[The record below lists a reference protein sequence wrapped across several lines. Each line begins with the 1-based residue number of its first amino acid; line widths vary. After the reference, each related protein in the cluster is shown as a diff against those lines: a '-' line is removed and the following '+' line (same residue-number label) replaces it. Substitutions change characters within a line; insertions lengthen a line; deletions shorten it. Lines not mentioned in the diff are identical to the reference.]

1 MSAAG
6 PVVSAHEPGR
16 PSAAGPSARAL
27 SLTYCVGVA
36 LLAFGTVYQPE
47 ELGILAASPG
57 LLLMTGC
64 VLTLPWLRLR
74 RSATSRALHLG
85 PLLMISLLGSVLS
98 VVMFGWSTL
107 YATKFLTLFLLV
119 LVWMSP
125 LLLLDVLRVSH
136 VRRSVWVALAVCTL
150 AYVVSDLA
158 PHLMPDAVRALIFG
172 GGADQ
177 YADGRPRGFMDEPSS
192 FATLVARLLLIAY
205 VIWEA
210 RRPYSGPRLIGF
222 LAGVALVLV
231 ALGSKGAVGAIALAL
246 IAIGAGR
253 RQIGYLLLLLPLADW
268 TASTQLEAM
277 SIDIVEFTS
286 TSTRVGMAMTGLL
299 AVLVNPIGYGH
310 YGFYGAVHTFGN
322 VSMEWL
328 SGVFPFKWT
337 EMQEIVYEFINVST
351 KSTTLDFAIVFGW
364 AFFWLL
370 WTLSRRIDL
379 HDPRARA
386 VFTYLL
392 VSSLSTSGNASV
404 LFFLGMAMLL
414 RLFPRREWVAPRRRS
429 HAAAGM
435 SRPVPRVARP
445 ADEAIPSPSDRQGST

>member
-1 MSAAG
+1 VSADR
-6 PVVSAHEPGR
+6 PVVRAHEPGR

-36 LLAFGTVYQPE
+36 LLAFGAVYQPE
-47 ELGILAASPG
+47 ALGILAASPG

-85 PLLMISLLGSVLS
+85 RLLMISLLGSALS

-107 YATKFLTLFLLV
+107 YATKFLTLVLLV

-158 PHLMPDAVRALIFG
+158 PHTMPDAVRAVIFG
-172 GGADQ
+172 GGFDQ
-177 YADGRPRGFMDEPSS
+177 YADGRPRGFTDESSS

-210 RRPYSGPRLIGF
+210 RRPYSGLRLIGF

-246 IAIGAGR
+246 IAVCAGR
-253 RQIGYLLLLLPLADW
+253 RQIGYLLLLLPLAAW
-268 TASTQLEAM
+268 TASTQLEALL
-277 SIDIVEFTS
+277 IDIAEFTS
-286 TSTRVGMAMTGLL
+286 TSTRVGMAMAGLL

-328 SGVFPFKWT
+328 SGVSPFIWT
-337 EMQEIVYEFINVST
+337 EMQEIVNELINVST
-351 KSTTLDFAIVFGW
+351 KSTTLDFAICFGW
-364 AFFWLL
+364 AFLWLL

-386 VFTYLL
+386 VFTYLI
-392 VSSLSTSGNASV
+392 VSSLSTSANASV

-414 RLFPRREWVAPRRRS
+414 RLFPRREWVAPRRRG

-435 SRPVPRVARP
+435 SCPVPRVARP
-445 ADEAIPSPSDRQGST
+445 ADEPIPCPSHRQGST